1 MDAEKVNEAVERI
14 SAMEERLDKALT
26 VISNL
31 EKATCA
37 YEEYQSE
44 IKILEDYYTSR
55 QWKEDLELDRLG
67 MLPPELKRGVLSE
80 DGIYN
85 MLERNSELQ

>member
-1 MDAEKVNEAVERI
+1 MDIEKINEAVERI

-37 YEEYQSE
+37 YEEY
-44 IKILEDYYTSR
+44 
-55 QWKEDLELDRLG
+55 
-67 MLPPELKRGVLSE
+67 
-80 DGIYN
+80 
-85 MLERNSELQ
+85 